1 MPAERQNWL
10 IVAASAAGVL
20 FIFLG
25 LLALALPTAQEGA
38 NVWQVDHQHAV
49 HLMDLAG
56 TFVLGLGLSLTWLS
70 GRLWNHQLL
79 T

>member
-1 MPAERQNWL
+1 MPPEQRNWL
-10 IVAASAAGVL
+10 VVAASAAGVL
-20 FIFLG
+20 FIVLG
-25 LLALALPTAQEGA
+25 LLALALPTSQEGF

-56 TFVLGLGLSLTWLS
+56 TFVIGLGLALTWVS
-70 GRLWNHQLL
+70 GKLWNHQLL